1 MSDLNFKLKNSKLNF
16 DNTFCIISNKQTYI
30 EISVLQFVRVLKF
43 KYTFNIYKQ
52 FSPKILF
59 EFYFKIFQGHF
70 FTIRFKLHTFQTT
83 HVQQSTFRSYTHTF
97 K

>member
-52 FSPKILF
+52 FSSKKI
-59 EFYFKIFQGHF
+59 EFCLKIFQGHYF
-70 FTIRFKLHTFQTT
+70 HNTL
-83 HVQQSTFRSYTHTF
+83 
-97 K
+97 